1 MDSVMQA
8 LLQHGVL
15 GIMCVLLI
23 GWIYNMDRQNRLDR
37 ATDATAAKV
46 ERDAADQRQKSLQ
59 SELAVEQRARVEDA
73 QRFTG
78 LALQLQGQAVE
89 ACGALKSHLG
99 EYKRQ
104 ADLVE
109 QLVKLMRDEY
119 GRG

>member
-59 SELAVEQRARVEDA
+59 SELAVEHA